1 MMPIELL
8 ENWEVNNMTMHL
20 ATGFNSLRNKKYKP
34 KMTKANIAKWQQ
46 ELIQHNRS
54 LKSMGQPK
62 MTFDQYVDYC
72 HGLGPKVTH
81 TCSKQSVSYTAT
93 KQQPYVRNSGV
104 NYPSAPMSA
113 SGDTAKKEPLYY
125 TGERKLLGVA
135 TMHKSNAVPIFADD
149 KQQAIDIARMRR

>member
-1 MMPIELL
+1 
-8 ENWEVNNMTMHL
+8 MTMHL

-46 ELIQHNRS
+46 ELIEHNRS
-54 LKSMGQPK
+54 LKRMGQPK

-72 HGLGPKVTH
+72 HGLGPKATTH
-81 TCSKQSVSYTAT
+81 SKQSVSYGT
-93 KQQPYVRNSGV
+93 KQQPYVRNSGLS
-104 NYPSAPMSA
+104 YPSAPMSA
-113 SGDTAKKEPLYY
+113 SGNTAKKEPLHY

-149 KQQAIDIARMRR
+149 KQHAIDIARMRR